1 VTGCG
6 CLLLIAALVGLIVFL
21 IFGSTDPGEPI
32 ETAVALLIT
41 AWLLRRARSAH
52 AKQMSAAKAARLWQR
67 QALVPGRRALVRA
80 RDS

>member
-32 ETAVALLIT
+32 ETAVALSLML
-41 AWLLRRARSAH
+41 WLG
-52 AKQMSAAKAARLWQR
+52 QR
-67 QALVPGRRALVRA
+67 QALVPWRRVLVRA
-80 RDS
+80 CDA